1 MRFLF
6 CFIISILFSMCLL
19 HAQEIEK
26 FSLPKECTDE
36 DYIAGKAIVKFKSEV
51 RDREKND
58 LFNSLLYKIGADSA
72 VQKFPNSR
80 LPKEKYNE
88 LGMPFV
94 DISGIYEIYFSED
107 LSIEEIINTLMK
119 SNIFEYV
126 YPHYIDK
133 PLYVP
138 NDPNISSQYYL
149 DKIKAYDAWD
159 ICKGSEDRVIGIIDT
174 GYEFNHPDLVNAVK
188 YNYNDTIDGI
198 DNDNDGYVDNF
209 MGWDLGS
216 FDNDPQFTSHSHG
229 VHVSGLAGATADNG
243 FGIAGVGFNSKLLPV
258 KVSNDNGYLVA
269 SYDGIIYAA
278 DHGANVINC
287 SWGSTYSGN
296 LYGQDI
302 IDYATINCNALVVAA
317 CGNDNN
323 EVPFYPAS
331 YKYVLSV
338 AGSDINDHKLDIST
352 YNYLV
357 DIVAPGKS
365 IYSTWIGA
373 SFTSSGGTSM
383 AAPIVSGAAAIVSSH
398 FPELNMLQVAERLR
412 TTADVIDTISEN
424 SSYYEKLG
432 KGRLNLYRALTDT
445 FSSSVRLIKWDF
457 SDSADMDFGQNDTI
471 YFNAKI
477 INYLAPTNNLF
488 AKLECLNPRVMLI
501 DSIWDIGNLNTL
513 AAANNYENPFKFK
526 LLNVLPSEKIEFRIY
541 FFDGDYYSFDYV
553 SINVNKDYKTLD
565 TNNIT
570 VTITSAGNFGYN
582 DLIYLTQ
589 GDGFRYKNGA
599 NLVSG
604 FGFMCGTGPSRVADN
619 LYGIV
624 NPVDKDFSSN
634 GYVLNMF
641 PPPFGDKCYFSSYS
655 DKGEESAS
663 NLNVE
668 IRQFTY
674 GWNTLKDKNYFIID
688 YNIINDTTEAYNNF
702 YAGLF
707 ADWDI
712 IISNENRCWY
722 DPDLNLLITTDIDSS
737 VYVAIGLLSDY
748 SAIHYASDLNGFNNS
763 ISLTD
768 GFSGLDKYNMMK
780 TNRFASGTDF
790 SGNDVAAMVSS
801 GPHVVEAKD
810 TLKLSFVVLAGRSI
824 SELEEGIVRANE
836 QYENINKVN
845 YNISE
850 YEAFIYPNPASDV
863 LFYSFKEDVDAPV
876 EISIMDINGKEIFK
890 TSKKSS
896 SGSLDL
902 KSYSEG
908 LYFITFFRKN
918 MYFVQKLLIKR

>member
-1 MRFLF
+1 
-6 CFIISILFSMCLL
+6 MCLL

-748 SAIHYASDLNGFNNS
+748 SAIHYASDLNRFNNS

-768 GFSGLDKYNMMK
+768 GFSGL
-780 TNRFASGTDF
+780 T
-790 SGNDVAAMVSS
+790 
-801 GPHVVEAKD
+801 
-810 TLKLSFVVLAGRSI
+810 SI
-824 SELEEGIVRANE
+824 I
-836 QYENINKVN
+836 
-845 YNISE
+845 
-850 YEAFIYPNPASDV
+850 
-863 LFYSFKEDVDAPV
+863 
-876 EISIMDINGKEIFK
+876 
-890 TSKKSS
+890 
-896 SGSLDL
+896 
-902 KSYSEG
+902 
-908 LYFITFFRKN
+908 
-918 MYFVQKLLIKR
+918 